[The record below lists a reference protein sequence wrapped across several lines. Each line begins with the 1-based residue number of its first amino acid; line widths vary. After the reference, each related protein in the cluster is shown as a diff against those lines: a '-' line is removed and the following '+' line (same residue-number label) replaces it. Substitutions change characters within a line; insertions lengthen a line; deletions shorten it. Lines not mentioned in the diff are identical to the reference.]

1 MKTKEELNALKE
13 KEVES
18 ESKEPRKLTEEELA
32 QVTGG
37 ASGETVFVQKE
48 SECVATIQPKATQMA
63 GAGTIADR

>member
-1 MKTKEELNALKE
+1 MNKNENNTEPKKIRLLTDEEAE
-13 KEVES
+13 K
-18 ESKEPRKLTEEELA
+18 
-32 QVTGG
+32 VTCG

>member
-1 MKTKEELNALKE
+1 MKAKKELNTIKE
-13 KEVES
+13 KAETEN
-18 ESKEPRKLTEEELA
+18 RQRRLLTDEEAEK
-32 QVTGG
+32 VSGG

>member
-1 MKTKEELNALKE
+1 MNKNRNNTEPKKTRMLTDEETE
-13 KEVES
+13 K
-18 ESKEPRKLTEEELA
+18 
-32 QVTGG
+32 VTGG